1 MQRSV
6 LEHAG
11 YCLTI
16 FEKPELDRVF
26 VLRHVGPEEME
37 KQKGAFRIRAV
48 KEAVHRF
55 DARLSDVFE
64 ENYQRSIDFGG
75 HPNPNAFFSASLLDE
90 RDGESGMT
98 VLAISTEP
106 KVVIFVLKCTAQ
118 VGLTSLC
125 VLQHVFKEKFV
136 SLGITREIDALRT
149 SGWL

>member
-1 MQRSV
+1 
-6 LEHAG
+6 
-11 YCLTI
+11 
-16 FEKPELDRVF
+16 
-26 VLRHVGPEEME
+26 
-37 KQKGAFRIRAV
+37 
-48 KEAVHRF
+48 
-55 DARLSDVFE
+55 
-64 ENYQRSIDFGG
+64 
-75 HPNPNAFFSASLLDE
+75 
-90 RDGESGMT
+90 MT